1 MKNIHTILSEIGMTI
16 PEDKKADFDKAVAEN
31 YKTAAEFEK
40 KVNRLTE
47 DLNAEKKRADTAVE
61 TLKGF
66 EGKDFDAITRDRDK
80 WKKDYEDTV
89 AAHQKEQEDREFNSV
104 LEAAITDAKG
114 KNAKAIMALMDLDKL
129 RGSKNQEK
137 DIKAA
142 LDAMRNES
150 GYLFD
155 DNGGNPQVTTSNGN
169 GGNNGGGGNT
179 TMKDIMKIKD
189 PVERQ
194 RMIGQN
200 LNLFGKEK

>member
-114 KNAKAIMALMDLDKL
+114 KNAKAIMALMDMDKL

-155 DNGGNPQVTTSNGN
+155 DNGGNPQFTTSNGN
-169 GGNNGGGGNT
+169 GGNNGGGGNP

>member
-1 MKNIHTILSEIGMTI
+1 MKNIHTILSEIGVTI
-16 PEDKKADFDKAVAEN
+16 PEDKKADFDKSVAEN

-155 DNGGNPQVTTSNGN
+155 DNGGNPQFTTSNGN